1 MAIVLTNGIYYI
13 TVSSTGKIGKT
24 DNIKEAQT
32 FYSCNVAMKKV
43 FKAPRKCKGYYP
55 YDTEDTTYNVKKKH
69 KQHRKT
75 YSNEVRR
82 MIYNKADGRC
92 QLCGR
97 KIMFSDTTLDHIIP
111 LALGGEDNENN
122 LQLSCKVCNGAKDS
136 YLPDDFQDRVFDTFC
151 FQMDKKY
158 NDNFR
163 WKIIHKLLVK
173 MI

>member
-1 MAIVLTNGIYYI
+1 MAIVLTNGTYFI

-24 DNIKEAQT
+24 NKIDQAQT

-43 FKAPRKCKGYYP
+43 FKAPSKCKGYYP
-55 YDTEDTTYNVKKKH
+55 YDTEDTTYNVKKKP
-69 KQHRKT
+69 KQKRKT
-75 YSNEVRR
+75 YSTEVRR
-82 MIYNKADGRC
+82 MIYNQAEGHC

-97 KIMFSDTTLDHIIP
+97 KIMFSDASLDHIIP
-111 LALGGEDNENN
+111 LAVGGEDCVSN

-151 FQMDKKY
+151 FQMEKKY
-158 NDNFR
+158 KGNVR
-163 WKIIHKLLVK
+163 WRIIHRIISG